1 MTGFEPPTTGATGL
15 EPELVRA
22 AAAPGA
28 LRATILDLWQR
39 LRIDW
44 SLAGEGLSAMLR
56 ERRLGS
62 RERRFV
68 AEVLY
73 GLMRNLRR
81 VDEGL
86 AGAGL
91 SGGTRARDELRLI
104 AFLVLEGGLS
114 PADASAVSSAVDW
127 SAVAA
132 VDQRL
137 AAVADPARR
146 LAGRWSLPDWLAGRL
161 VADLGDAAEPLVEAL
176 SQRGPAA
183 IRVNPLVQSPDELIA
198 KLAADGVSAAP
209 GRLASTALV
218 VAAPT
223 DLHRLDSF
231 RAGGFEPMDEGSQLI
246 AELVAPP
253 ARGLVVDFCAG
264 AGGKSL
270 AMAAAMGNRGR
281 VFAADVDGRKLGR
294 LRKRAKRAGVTTI
307 HSVAMDPE
315 GDLPAALA
323 RIAGR
328 AQRVLV
334 DAPCSG
340 LGALRRHPET
350 RWRLAEV
357 DLDELPRR
365 QLRIAERALPLVA
378 PGGWLVYATCTVLR
392 AENQEVVAALL
403 ARHRD
408 LSPVPVADI
417 LGPERAAEV
426 ADPSGRFLLLQ
437 PHRHG
442 SDGFFAVVLE
452 RAGS

>member
-1 MTGFEPPTTGATGL
+1 MI
-15 EPELVRA
+15 EPELVRD
-22 AAAPGA
+22 AAAPGP

-39 LRIDW
+39 VRIDW
-44 SLAGEGLSAMLR
+44 SLAGEGLTTMLR
-56 ERRLGS
+56 ERRPRLGG

-73 GLMRNLRR
+73 GLIRNLRR

-86 AGAGL
+86 AAAGL

-104 AFLVLEGGLS
+104 AFLVLEGGLA
-114 PADASAVSSAVDW
+114 PADASAVSTAVDW

-132 VDQRL
+132 IDQQL
-137 AAVADPARR
+137 AGLADPARR
-146 LAGRWSLPDWLAGRL
+146 IARRWSLPDWLAGRL
-161 VADLGDAAEPLVEAL
+161 VADLGADAEPLAEAL
-176 SQRGPAA
+176 GSRGPAA
-183 IRVNPLVQSPDELIA
+183 IRVNSLIQSPDQLVER
-198 KLAADGVSAAP
+198 LAADRVRAQP
-209 GRLASTALV
+209 GRYASTALV

-253 ARGLVVDFCAG
+253 SRGLVVDFCAG

-270 AMAAAMGNRGR
+270 ALAAAMGNTGR
-281 VFAADVDGRKLGR
+281 VLAADVDGRKLAR
-294 LRKRAKRAGVTTI
+294 LRKRARRAGVTTI
-307 HSVAMDPE
+307 HGVAMDLE
-315 GDLPAALA
+315 GDLPAALD
-323 RIAGR
+323 RVAGR
-328 AQRVLV
+328 AERVLV

-350 RWRLAEV
+350 RWRLTER

-365 QLRIAERALPLVA
+365 QLEIAERALPLVA
-378 PGGWLVYATCTVLR
+378 PGGWLIYATCTVLR
-392 AENQEVVAALL
+392 AENQEVVAALR

-408 LSPVPVADI
+408 LAPVPIADI
-417 LGPERAAEV
+417 LGPERAARV
-426 ADPSGRFLLLQ
+426 ADPSGQFLTLV

-442 SDGFFAVVLE
+442 TDGFFAAVLAST
-452 RAGS
+452 RARRAAGG